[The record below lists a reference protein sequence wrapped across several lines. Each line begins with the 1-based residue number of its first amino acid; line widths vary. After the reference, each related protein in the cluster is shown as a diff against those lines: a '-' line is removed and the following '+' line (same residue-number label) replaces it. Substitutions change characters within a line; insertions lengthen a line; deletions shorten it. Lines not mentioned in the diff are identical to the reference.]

1 MKAFKINHADENTK
15 SEAKQAL
22 IATLAIS
29 FLPLIIGFCS
39 AGLDKGLAI
48 AFRDI
53 FLSGN
58 LYFYAMSICAAIVV
72 LVQLDN
78 KTGNVGMR
86 LWSSVFVLFCV
97 GFMAF
102 YIGKQNGDPSEIL
115 LHGVLSICFLF
126 FAVWLNYR
134 VLVLANSAPPP
145 PEDVNRD
152 RAEDLADDVEVD
164 YDA

>member
-1 MKAFKINHADENTK
+1 MKAFNIDHADNNAK
-15 SEAKQAL
+15 SEARQAL

-39 AGLDKGLAI
+39 AALDKGLKL
-48 AFRDI
+48 AFSDI

-58 LYFYAMSICAAIVV
+58 LYFYAVSICAAIMV

-78 KTGNVGMR
+78 KSGNVGMR

-102 YIGKQNGDPSEIL
+102 YIGKGNGNPSEIL
-115 LHGVLSICFLF
+115 LHGILSIVFLLL
-126 FAVWLNYR
+126 AVWLNYR
-134 VLVLANSAPPP
+134 VLVLANSPPSP

-152 RAEDLADDVEVD
+152 RAENLADEVEVN
-164 YDA
+164 YD